1 MQKQSLNPALKKW
14 QSKNS
19 LTYDLTL
26 KSLSKERQAYFE
38 KLHSNNLWYDHSNK
52 TLLTILFAFL
62 YFTETQRTL
71 NSFQTFSS
79 GIHINK
85 ALGVDVF
92 YLTDKEKLNQFL

>member
-1 MQKQSLNPALKKW
+1 MSMQKQSLNPALKKQ

-52 TLLTILFAFL
+52 TLLTILFAFP

-71 NSFQTFSS
+71 NSFQRLSS
-79 GIHINK
+79 GIHSK
-85 ALGVDVF
+85 S
-92 YLTDKEKLNQFL
+92 